1 MDKELEDVLDEA
13 KATGEDSESADAVTP
28 AGGNPKKRRAD
39 LMMKADQTAD
49 NIEKTVKTP
58 QGSHDVGLKEEKMQG
73 NYARVIYNY
82 REDYYHITVYKNGK
96 VAAEDDGYF
105 GANEKGNPLIK
116 KFTDVVRKAG
126 LKPEGLPIVD
136 EDGKKGVFKGNAF
149 KWGIKESVF
158 DLFEGEG
165 LSEEFKTKTVAIVE
179 AVVAE
184 KVASIQE
191 ALEAEYETK
200 LEESVAEISESIVAK
215 LDSYLDFMVAEW
227 VEKNEV
233 AIESNIKVEV
243 AESLLQGMT
252 SLLSE
257 HNMSVDEEQLD
268 LAKIAEEK
276 AEAQIEAYNDLF
288 ESYLELKAEK
298 LALEKEVVFAEVSED
313 LSDLSADKLL
323 KLSESISY
331 ENVDEY
337 RTKLESLKESF
348 LAEKVTRSQKD
359 EQLEELVEE
368 TKPANPQ
375 VGVYLESFNKFK
387 K

>member
-13 KATGEDSESADAVTP
+13 KATGEDSESADPVTP

-39 LMMKADQTAD
+39 LMKKADPTAD
-49 NIEKTVKTP
+49 DIEKNVKTP
-58 QGSHDVGLKEEKMQG
+58 QGSHDVGLKE
-73 NYARVIYNY
+73 
-82 REDYYHITVYKNGK
+82 
-96 VAAEDDGYF
+96 
-105 GANEKGNPLIK
+105 
-116 KFTDVVRKAG
+116 
-126 LKPEGLPIVD
+126 
-136 EDGKKGVFKGNAF
+136 
-149 KWGIKESVF
+149 SVF
-158 DLFEGEG
+158 GLFEGEE
-165 LSEEFKTKTVAIVE
+165 LSEDFKTKTVAIVE

-252 SLLSE
+252 ALLSE
-257 HNMSVDEEQLD
+257 HNLSVDEEQLD
-268 LAKIAEEK
+268 LVKVAEEK
-276 AEAQIEAYNDLF
+276 AASQVEAYNNLF

-298 LALEKEVVFAEVSED
+298 LALEKEVVFAEISED

-331 ENVDEY
+331 DNIDEY

-348 LAEKVTRSQKD
+348 LAEKVTRTQKD
-359 EQLEELVEE
+359 EPLEELVEE